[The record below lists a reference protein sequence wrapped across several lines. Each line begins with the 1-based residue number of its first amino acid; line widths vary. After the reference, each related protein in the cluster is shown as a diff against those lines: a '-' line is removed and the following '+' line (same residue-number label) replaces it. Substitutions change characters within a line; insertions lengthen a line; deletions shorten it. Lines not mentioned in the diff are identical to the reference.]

1 MFGKCTLNWLYVP
14 ETRNEWDGRQRAHK
28 VTHILILTIMEI
40 EINFVLNQR
49 CDFNTLKIYYSNMC
63 SVIHLTKH
71 VLLKYYPLVNIAPLC
86 VSTLQYLH
94 VIYLFYARLQSMCND
109 PVCILLKVLH
119 PRFGRDTNFNKK
131 LH

>member
-1 MFGKCTLNWLYVP
+1 M
-14 ETRNEWDGRQRAHK
+14 
-28 VTHILILTIMEI
+28 THILILTIMEI

-49 CDFNTLKIYYSNMC
+49 CDFNTLKIYYSN
-63 SVIHLTKH
+63 ITKH
-71 VLLKYYPLVNIAPLC
+71 VLLQYYPLVNIAPLC

-109 PVCILLKVLH
+109 PVCILLKILH
-119 PRFGRDTNFNKK
+119 PTLGRDTNFNKK